1 MEIIKVYKNEKKIIE
16 KYIKMVKVVLA
27 INFFYI
33 IYIYIFESICFYKI

>member
-33 IYIYIFESICFYKI
+33 IYIYIFKSICFYKI